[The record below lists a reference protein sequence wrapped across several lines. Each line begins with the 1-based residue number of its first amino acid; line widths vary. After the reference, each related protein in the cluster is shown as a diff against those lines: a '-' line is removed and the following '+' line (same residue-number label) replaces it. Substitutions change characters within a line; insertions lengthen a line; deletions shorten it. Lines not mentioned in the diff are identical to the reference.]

1 MTTSK
6 RSGVFDNAVVVGP
19 DSTASV
25 TGIAVSVILVTY
37 LQVDF
42 LFFLHLQVNVAVQ
55 ASRSVWLKT
64 GPLGFRFDAWPVVAY
79 GVAE

>member
-19 DSTASV
+19 DNTASV

-42 LFFLHLQVNVAVQ
+42 LFLHLQVDVAVQ
-55 ASRSVWLKT
+55 ASRSV
-64 GPLGFRFDAWPVVAY
+64 
-79 GVAE
+79 